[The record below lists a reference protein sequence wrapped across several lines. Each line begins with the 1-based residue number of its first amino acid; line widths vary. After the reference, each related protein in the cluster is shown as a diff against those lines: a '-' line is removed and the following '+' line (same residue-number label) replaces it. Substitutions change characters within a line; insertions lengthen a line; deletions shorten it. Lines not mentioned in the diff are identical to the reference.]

1 MAYSERYIDRDA
13 GRQAVAFVAPLL
25 ERAATD
31 HAIGQS
37 GVLYVVI
44 MHPTRM
50 HGEHNFDDAI
60 LTEQAFGKPRTA
72 WDADYARY
80 ARSKAQAS
88 WQLGVASGDKVR
100 LTTKR
105 GSAIAVAELDDSMQP
120 GHVALPN
127 GLGLDDH
134 DGAGGDG
141 VTGVAPN
148 ELTASEDRD
157 WLAGTPWHKHVAA
170 RIEAL
175 GPPPVGTAS

>member
-88 WQLGVASGDKVR
+88 WQLGVASGDERAAAYWRR
-100 LTTKR
+100 LGHDAPLAGGMVVEGITAAVSGADPTYDEALA
-105 GSAIAVAELDDSMQP
+105 GAVALSLRA
-120 GHVALPN
+120 VLALR
-127 GLGLDDH
+127 
-134 DGAGGDG
+134 
-141 VTGVAPN
+141 
-148 ELTASEDRD
+148 ERSASGR
-157 WLAGTPWHKHVAA
+157 
-170 RIEAL
+170 
-175 GPPPVGTAS
+175 S